1 LNRLSVKLIAVSAR
15 QYRLGR
21 RQSEIEQT
29 RSRILAAARS
39 LVSELG
45 PESSMGNVAKSAG
58 VSRITIYNQF
68 GSKAALLE
76 ALLAEAG
83 PPPAGAGPEEAT
95 GDPAAELRLCI
106 ERACAA
112 WAADPRLHRQLAGRA
127 LGAAGVAS
135 HERPD
140 DDHVLAVRLAAH
152 DRLRPGCSIKEAED
166 VIGTLTSFA
175 VFDRLHKDGRRS
187 VAAVAEILLRM
198 ASGFVTAHPQV

>member
-1 LNRLSVKLIAVSAR
+1 MSAR

-21 RQSEIEQT
+21 RQSEVEQT

-45 PESSMGNVAKSAG
+45 PDSSVGKVAKRAG

-76 ALLAEAG
+76 ALSAEAG

-95 GDPAAELRLCI
+95 GDPAADLRFRI
-106 ERACAA
+106 EQACAA
-112 WAADPRLHRQLAGRA
+112 WAADPRLHRQLAGRSLGA
-127 LGAAGVAS
+127 PGAAGLVT
-135 HERPD
+135 HERS
-140 DDHVLAVRLAAH
+140 DHDHALAVRLAAH

-166 VIGTLTSFA
+166 VIGALTSFP
-175 VFDRLHKDGRRS
+175 VFDRLHKEGRRS
-187 VAAVAEILLRM
+187 VTAVAEILLRM
-198 ASGFVTAHPQV
+198 ASGLITARSQV